1 MTWRELLVFLLIAS
15 APTTGCRTQTAEH
28 PVGVDDEADRDGL
41 DPPKPGQLAETDNA
55 AAAEATATDD
65 EISVEE
71 KLAIDAMQSHLSH
84 APADTQHAGDAAG
97 AASDAPQQPGA
108 LQFAVVQ
115 QGPTQ
120 PWVMGIVNRGD
131 HNAKLIADPRLLSF
145 EVSVPGKKKP
155 VTCELP
161 APLRPTKAHA
171 RYGVWLEPGQG
182 VVKVF
187 DPRLYCFASS
197 GQQVLVPGA
206 IVTPKFGWA
215 EKVKTVWKGGK
226 KLELPTPQ
234 SEPFIARIHMPD
246 DAPAASGAAPGA
258 GPASANTARAPNSAA
273 APHHAPPP
281 DSAESAP
288 QAGQAGDLPESEAAG
303 SVGVKGLR
311 APAIALN
318 SEYQAWSAAALPRPA
333 KTESPIVIDMQ
344 QGSDAASDLYATVD
358 IVLKNKSRQTQY
370 VYFRR
375 ELLNLEVMGPGGAA
389 SCDPEP
395 DTRAPDRQAFLVLA
409 PGQRMNIPSRL
420 VELCP
425 KDTFAR
431 PGFYLVHARFE
442 AVETGEEFGME
453 AYVGRVATEHPA
465 NVRIR
470 SGELSAF
477 ELEAMR
483 PIQLLE

>member
-1 MTWRELLVFLLIAS
+1 M
-15 APTTGCRTQTAEH
+15 
-28 PVGVDDEADRDGL
+28 GVDDEADRDGL
-41 DPPKPGQLAETDNA
+41 DPARPAQAEA
-55 AAAEATATDD
+55 AAADATSSETTAPGD

-71 KLAIDAMQSHLSH
+71 KLAIDAMQDHLSH
-84 APADTQHAGDAAG
+84 APAEHRED
-97 AASDAPQQPGA
+97 DAPPTSEVPA
-108 LQFAVVQ
+108 KPPSLQFAVVQ
-115 QGPTQ
+115 QGPSQ
-120 PWVMGIVNRGD
+120 PWVMGIVNRSD
-131 HNAKLIADPRLLSF
+131 HSAKLIADPRLLSF

-161 APLRPTKAHA
+161 APLRPAKAHA

-206 IVTPKFGWA
+206 IVTPKFGWP

-234 SEPFIARIHMPD
+234 SEPFIARIQMPD
-246 DAPAASGAAPGA
+246 VAASSSTPQGGTASAGAKSSNDAAPPNNA
-258 GPASANTARAPNSAA
+258 APTDSAEAAPQSGPAS
-273 APHHAPPP
+273 
-281 DSAESAP
+281 
-288 QAGQAGDLPESEAAG
+288 DLTESEAAPG
-303 SVGVKGLR
+303 TVGVKGLR

-318 SEYQAWSAAALPRPA
+318 SEYQAWSAAALPRPL

-344 QGSDAASDLYATVD
+344 QGSDAASDMYATVE
-358 IVLKNKSRQTQY
+358 IILKNKSRQTQY

-375 ELLNLEVMGPGGAA
+375 ELLNLEVMGPGGTA

-409 PGQRMNIPSRL
+409 PGQRMSIPSRL

-470 SGELSAF
+470 SGELAPF

>member
-1 MTWRELLVFLLIAS
+1 MTPREWLVLLLIAS
-15 APTTGCRTQTAEH
+15 APTSGCRTQTQKAEH
-28 PVGVDDEADRDGL
+28 PVGADEESDREAFDGVSAPETEGEPAPSADSA
-41 DPPKPGQLAETDNA
+41 PPANPEG
-55 AAAEATATDD
+55 D

-71 KLAIDAMQSHLSH
+71 QLAIDAMQAHLSQKPRADAQP
-84 APADTQHAGDAAG
+84 APDSGQAA
-97 AASDAPQQPGA
+97 APRASDSRQTGS
-108 LQFAVVQ
+108 LEFAVVQ
-115 QGPTQ
+115 QGPSQ
-120 PWVMGIVNRGD
+120 PWVMAIVNRGAE
-131 HNAKLIADPRLLSF
+131 HARLIADPRLLSF

-161 APLRPTKAHA
+161 APLRPTQAHA

-206 IVTPKFGWA
+206 IVTPKFGWP
-215 EKVKTVWKGGK
+215 EKVKIVWKGGK
-226 KLELPTPQ
+226 KQELPVQQ
-234 SEPFIARIHMPD
+234 SEPFIAHV
-246 DAPAASGAAPGA
+246 APATASAGAPESEPNPEPEPKPGAAETGA
-258 GPASANTARAPNSAA
+258 KSA
-273 APHHAPPP
+273 
-281 DSAESAP
+281 
-288 QAGQAGDLPESEAAG
+288 PESEAAPS
-303 SVGVKGLR
+303 SVGIKGLR

-318 SEYQAWSAAALPRPA
+318 SEYQAWSAAALPRPQ
-333 KTESPIVIDMQ
+333 KSESPIAIDMQ
-344 QGSDAASDLYATVD
+344 QGSDAPSDMYATVE
-358 IVLKNKSRQTQY
+358 ITLKNKSRETQY

-375 ELLNLEVMGPGGAA
+375 ELLNLEVMGPGGAT

-395 DTRAPDRQAFLVLA
+395 DTRAPDRQAFLQLS
-409 PGQRMNIPSRL
+409 PGQRMSIPSRL

-431 PGFYLVHARFE
+431 PGFYLVHARLE
-442 AVETGEEFGME
+442 AAETGEEFGIE

-470 SGELSAF
+470 SGELSPY

-483 PIQLLE
+483 PIQLVE

>member
-1 MTWRELLVFLLIAS
+1 MTWRELLVFLLIVS
-15 APTTGCRTQTAEH
+15 APTTGCRTQTTEH
-28 PVGVDDEADRDGL
+28 PVGVDGEADSDGL
-41 DPPKPGQLAETDNA
+41 DPPKPGEALTGTDDANA
-55 AAAEATATDD
+55 GDTAGTDD

-71 KLAIDAMQSHLSH
+71 KLAIETMQSHLSR
-84 APADTQHAGDAAG
+84 APVNQQTDGAASAG
-97 AASDAPQQPGA
+97 AAPQKPA
-108 LQFAVVQ
+108 TLQFAVVQ

-120 PWVMGIVNRGD
+120 PWVMGIVNRSE

-145 EVSVPGKKKP
+145 EVNVPGKKKP

-234 SEPFIARIHMPD
+234 SEPFIARIQGSGE
-246 DAPAASGAAPGA
+246 APAASG
-258 GPASANTARAPNSAA
+258 SAA
-273 APHHAPPP
+273 STGNAPSP
-281 DSAESAP
+281 DSAEAAP
-288 QAGQAGDLPESEAAG
+288 QAGPADDSPESEAAPG
-303 SVGVKGLR
+303 TVGVKGLR

-333 KTESPIVIDMQ
+333 KSESPIVIDMQ

-358 IVLKNKSRQTQY
+358 ILLKNKSRQTQY

-375 ELLNLEVMGPGGAA
+375 ELLKLEVMGPGGAA

-409 PGQRMNIPSRL
+409 PGQRMSIPSRL

-442 AVETGEEFGME
+442 SVETGEEFGME

-470 SGELSAF
+470 SGELSPF

-483 PIQLLE
+483 PIQLTE

>member
-1 MTWRELLVFLLIAS
+1 MTWRALLVLPLIAS
-15 APTTGCRTQTAEH
+15 VSLSGCRTQEAEH
-28 PVGVDDEADRDGL
+28 PVGVDDESDLEGLAASAPRGDDGDSEPSEADG
-41 DPPKPGQLAETDNA
+41 PAG
-55 AAAEATATDD
+55 D

-71 KLAIDAMQSHLSH
+71 QLAIETMQTHLSRKRPSGSDEPPSESH
-84 APADTQHAGDAAG
+84 EAPSAPAESS
-97 AASDAPQQPGA
+97 AS
-108 LQFAVVQ
+108 LEFVVVQ

-120 PWVMGIVNRGD
+120 PWVLGIVNRGD
-131 HNAKLIADPRLLSF
+131 DNARLIADPRLLSF

-161 APLRPTKAHA
+161 EPLRPTRAHA
-171 RYGVWLEPGQG
+171 RYSVWLEPGQG

-206 IVTPKFGWA
+206 IVTPKFGWP

-226 KLELPTPQ
+226 KHEVPVEQ
-234 SEPFIARIHMPD
+234 SEPFIAHLHPSE
-246 DAPAASGAAPGA
+246 AEPESESESESTPSAPGA
-258 GPASANTARAPNSAA
+258 KAT
-273 APHHAPPP
+273 
-281 DSAESAP
+281 
-288 QAGQAGDLPESEAAG
+288 PESDEAPETPG
-303 SVGVKGLR
+303 IKGLR

-344 QGSDAASDLYATVD
+344 QGSDAASDLHATVE
-358 IVLKNKSRQTQY
+358 VTLKNKSRQTQY

-395 DTRAPDRQAFLVLA
+395 DTRAPDRHAFLQLA
-409 PGQRMNIPSRL
+409 PGARMSIPSRL

-425 KDTFAR
+425 KETFAR

-442 AVETGEEFGME
+442 TTETGEEFGLE

-470 SGELSAF
+470 SGELSPF

-483 PIQLLE
+483 PVQLLE